1 MIKRYK
7 KPTVQLTSL
16 LDLLFCMIFVSLLQ
30 SKTPV
35 VKESPKADLPK
46 EEVQTPAPVKPDPT
60 TLVNA
65 VFHFYKTSLNP
76 SLPTGTYAMAGT
88 YNSDTRELRLG
99 GVSWI
104 NRPSGYDMVPL
115 KGTISE
121 DGFQFVGRIE
131 FIDCQT
137 FILKRTSKITGSPI
151 AGKWEG
157 TYTCLQGETGLTLT
171 LQ

>member
-30 SKTPV
+30 SKTPP
-35 VKESPKADLPK
+35 VKETKV
-46 EEVQTPAPVKPDPT
+46 EETPVSPT
-60 TLVNA
+60 TKPLDIKSVTGI
-65 VFHFYKTSLNP
+65 FHFYKTPNNTSV
-76 SLPTGTYAMAGT
+76 PTGTYAMSGVF
-88 YNSDTRELRLG
+88 DEKTRELRLG

-104 NRPSGYDMVPL
+104 NRPEGYDMVPL
-115 KGTISE
+115 KGSISE
-121 DGFQFVGRIE
+121 NNQEFRGRIE
-131 FIDCQT
+131 FQDCQNFT
-137 FILKRTSKITGSPI
+137 LKRTTQISGSSL

-157 TYTCLQGETGLTLT
+157 IYDCLQGETGLTLT